1 MNAAVFE
8 FARQDILVLPS
19 IFAEAGKPRLSVKPR
34 LVGREL
40 HYLPITTQPL
50 QGRGIREGMRTVR
63 EDSFL
68 ERAKREMVGIL
79 WIALGTFLFLSL
91 LSFSPTD
98 PSLFFYTSKAK
109 VVHNWMGVA
118 GAYISSLLF
127 QGFGFPSFLIPLLL
141 GLYAFSFISHW
152 ELKHFP
158 VKLIGWAA
166 ILLAL
171 SSFFGLWF
179 RSVHFFHQDL
189 LAGGFLG
196 EFLSRTLVRYFNPP
210 GATILLIVVLILSFI
225 LGTGISFISLIR
237 RLIGIFER
245 LWENAVTLKMVRK
258 ERTDRERKLARRRQA
273 GKEEKE
279 TAPPAV
285 IEKEPA
291 LGRPEPV
298 AEQTAFEFLESEK
311 AFQLPPITLLDA
323 DLEKRQ
329 KIDRDSLIMNARIL
343 EKKLLDYGVEGKVV
357 EVRPGPVI
365 TVYEFEPAP
374 GVKVSRIV
382 NLADDLA
389 LALSA
394 ISIRIVA
401 PIPGK
406 AVVGIEVPNT
416 TRETVFL
423 KEIIDSDIFRASKSK
438 LSFGLGKD
446 ISGESFV
453 IDFVRMPHLLVAGST
468 GSGKSVSINS
478 MICSILFKATPED
491 VRFLMID
498 PKMLEL
504 SDYENIPH
512 LLLPVV
518 TNPKKASTAL
528 RWLVAEMERRYGVL
542 AEKSV
547 RNIEHYHQRVE
558 KELKEKGKVYKR
570 KGEVLEGDEEKPPE
584 SMERLPYIVVVI
596 DELADLMMVSSKDV
610 EESITRLAQMARA
623 VGIHLLL
630 ATQRPSVDVLTGI
643 IKANFPARISF
654 QVTSR
659 VDSRTILDAIG
670 AEHLLGAGDMLFLPP
685 GSSKLVR
692 VHGAFVS
699 GGEIKRIVEF
709 LKKQGKPS
717 YDSSI
722 LQETKKDKEGIGD
735 GEYDEKYDEAVA
747 FVADI
752 GQASISLI
760 QRRFRIGYNRA
771 ARIVEKMEEEG
782 VVGPSDGVKPRE
794 VLVKKI
800 E

>member
-1 MNAAVFE
+1 M
-8 FARQDILVLPS
+8 
-19 IFAEAGKPRLSVKPR
+19 
-34 LVGREL
+34 
-40 HYLPITTQPL
+40 
-50 QGRGIREGMRTVR
+50 R
-63 EDSFL
+63 EDSIKEKL
-68 ERAKREMVGIL
+68 WNEIVGIL
-79 WIALGTFLFLSL
+79 LVALGIFLFLSL
-91 LSFSPTD
+91 VSYSPMD
-98 PSLFFYTSKAK
+98 SSLFSYTSPK
-109 VVHNWMGVA
+109 VKDIHNWMGIV

-141 GLYAFSFISHW
+141 GLCAFSFIFPWQVKHLS
-152 ELKHFP
+152 LKL
-158 VKLIGWAA
+158 VGWLA
-166 ILLAL
+166 ILLATASL
-171 SSFFGLWF
+171 FGLWLKPI
-179 RSVHFFHQDL
+179 RFFPQDIL
-189 LAGGFLG
+189 VGGFLG
-196 EFLSRTLVRYFNPP
+196 EILSRSLVRYFNPP
-210 GATILLIVVLILSFI
+210 GATILLLVILILSFT
-225 LGTGISFISLIR
+225 LGTGLSFISIIRNLVNLVR
-237 RLIGIFER
+237 RLGEKIG
-245 LWENAVTLKMVRK
+245 TLKIMR
-258 ERTDRERKLARRRQA
+258 RERAAREKKLVKRKQE
-273 GKEEKE
+273 KEEAGE
-279 TAPPAV
+279 TAPPMVVEKALPPTKKEEI
-285 IEKEPA
+285 IEQ
-291 LGRPEPV
+291 V
-298 AEQTAFEFLESEK
+298 AFEFSESK
-311 AFQLPPITLLDA
+311 KTFQLPPISLLEA
-323 DLEKRQ
+323 DVEKRQ
-329 KIDRDSLIMNARIL
+329 KIDRDSLIMNSRIL
-343 EKKLLDYGVEGKVV
+343 EKKLLDYGVEGRVV

-394 ISIRIVA
+394 LSVRIVA

-416 TRETVFL
+416 NRETVFL
-423 KEIIDSDIFRASKSK
+423 KEIIDSDPFRVSKSK

-446 ISGESFV
+446 ISGGPFIV
-453 IDFVRMPHLLVAGST
+453 DLARMPHLLVAGST

-478 MICSILFKATPED
+478 MICSVLFKATSEE

-504 SDYENIPH
+504 SDYEGIPH

-518 TNPKKASTAL
+518 TNPKKAANAL
-528 RWLVAEMERRYGVL
+528 NWLVSEMERRYTVL

-547 RNIEHYHQRVE
+547 RNIEHYHQKVE

-570 KGEVLEGDEEKPPE
+570 KGDILEGEGEASSEP
-584 SMERLPYIVVVI
+584 MEWIPYIIVVI
-596 DELADLMMVSSKDV
+596 DELADLMMISSREV

-654 QVTSR
+654 QVTSK
-659 VDSRTILDAIG
+659 VDSRTILDTIG

-685 GSSKLVR
+685 GSSKLIR
-692 VHGAFVS
+692 IHGAFVS
-699 GGEIKRIVEF
+699 SPEIKRIVEF

-722 LQETKKDKEGIGD
+722 LLEVKKEKEVTEE
-735 GEYDEKYDEAVA
+735 GEVDEKYDEAVA
-747 FVADI
+747 FIAEI

-782 VVGPSDGVKPRE
+782 VVGPSDGVKQRE
-794 VLVKKI
+794 VLIKKI